1 MKEVHHELVM
11 LPFLSVFDNLEYRV
25 DGGTVTLMGQ
35 VVNSALKDD
44 AANAVKHIEGVE
56 SVERIAFLPARSEG
70 RSVLVLVALSAG
82 TLAAALAV
90 SLWALIA
97 ARLVQGLAGAVTGPK
112 DLSQRKGFSR
122 S

>member
-44 AANAVKHIEGVE
+44 AASAVKHIEGVE
-56 SVERIAFLPARSEG
+56 SVDNQIRYFPPRPWTNRSGVLNIGPSIRLPIFRCMQYKAWRRS
-70 RSVLVLVALSAG
+70 
-82 TLAAALAV
+82 
-90 SLWALIA
+90 I
-97 ARLVQGLAGAVTGPK
+97 
-112 DLSQRKGFSR
+112 
-122 S
+122 